1 MIKILKVGKVKRAE
15 LTSLSNYYLKQIPRK
30 VEVITVRDE
39 SVETKKHLEAKNIL
53 KQIKETDYVITL
65 EIKGKQITSEELA
78 LKLENLET
86 SSKEIVFVIGGS
98 FGLDDEVIKR
108 SDFSLSFSNFTFPHQ
123 LMFLILTEQI
133 FRAYSIVNNKQYH
146 K

>member
-98 FGLDDEVIKR
+98 FGDRKSV
-108 SDFSLSFSNFTFPHQ
+108 
-123 LMFLILTEQI
+123 
-133 FRAYSIVNNKQYH
+133 V
-146 K
+146 

>member
-30 VEVITVRDE
+30 VEVITIKDE

-53 KQIKETDYVITL
+53 KHIKDTDYVITL
-65 EIKGKQITSEELA
+65 EIKGKQISSEELA

-98 FGLDDEVIKR
+98 FGLDEEVIKR
-108 SDFSLSFSNFTFPHQ
+108 SDFALSFSNFTFPHQ